1 MNTDILIVGAGP
13 TGLAVANL
21 LARFHINF
29 RMIDARA
36 GPVDESRALV
46 MHGRTLELLDKLDLA
61 DHAIASGQ
69 KMMAVDVL
77 VNGKPA
83 AVLSLN
89 APGSQVSPYQY
100 SLVYE
105 QSQTERLLLEGMKDF
120 SPQVEWNTH
129 LLSLTQTD
137 QEATAVIR
145 RSGGGEET
153 ITAAYV
159 VGADGASSTV
169 RHALGMP
176 FEGSTYTYGFF
187 LADVEMTWPRGRDN
201 WYLDLT
207 REGFY
212 SFFPMYGGNRFR
224 IVASV
229 TPEQIAK
236 GELSF
241 EELRELLARQR
252 GLAITMTSAN
262 WISIYRVHHR
272 MAKQF
277 RVGRCFLVGDA
288 AHIHTPAGGQG
299 MNTGIGDAYNLAWK
313 LALVVNKQ
321 AHSNLLESYERE
333 RQPVARAVLGGT
345 DKVFG
350 MQVTGDPVWQ
360 RARLSLIPPLVK
372 MLAALG
378 LDKWVYKIAAQ
389 MWIAYRKSPAVSERY
404 AHGKGSGVRAGDR
417 APYGLFEEGLQQQT
431 SVFSVLKGV
440 EHHLLLFEGLH
451 ADGTLETFQ
460 EKVKDLLK
468 GYTVPLALHPIPA
481 ENRTLHKVYDAQR
494 SRLFLI
500 RPDGYIAYSGQATD
514 LESFK
519 AYLDSVFTRQ
529 EGVRDKKP
537 LSAISSPATQ
547 GG

>member
-1 MNTDILIVGAGP
+1 MNTDVLIIGAGP
-13 TGLAVANL
+13 TGLAIANL
-21 LARFHINF
+21 LVRFHINF
-29 RMIDARA
+29 RMIDAKA

-46 MHGRTLELLDKLDLA
+46 MHSRTLELLDKLDLA
-61 DHAIASGQ
+61 DQAIASGQ

-105 QSQTERLLLEGMKDF
+105 QSQTERLLLERLKDF
-120 SPQVEWNTH
+120 GSKIEWNTR

-137 QEATAVIR
+137 REATAVIR
-145 RSGGGEET
+145 RSDGREET

-159 VGADGASSTV
+159 LGADGANSTV
-169 RHALGMP
+169 RHVLGTP
-176 FEGSTYTYGFF
+176 FEGGTYTYGFF
-187 LADVEMTWPRGRDN
+187 LADVEMTWPRGRDK
-201 WYLDLT
+201 WYLNLT

-229 TPEQIAK
+229 TPEQITK
-236 GELSF
+236 GELTF
-241 EELRELLARQR
+241 EELRELLAHQH
-252 GLAITMTSAN
+252 GLGITVTSAN

-299 MNTGIGDAYNLAWK
+299 MNTGIGDAFNLAWK

-321 AHSNLLESYERE
+321 AHPDLLESYEQE
-333 RQPVARAVLGGT
+333 RQPIARAILDGT

-350 MQVTGDPVWQ
+350 LQVTGNPLWQ
-360 RARLSLIPPLVK
+360 RARLFLIPPLVK
-372 MLAALG
+372 MLEVLG
-378 LDKWVYKIAAQ
+378 LEKWVYKIAAQ
-389 MWIAYRKSPAVSERY
+389 MWIEYRKSPVVSERY
-404 AHGKGSGVRAGDR
+404 AHGKGSSVRAGDR
-417 APYGLFEEGLQQQT
+417 APYGLFEEGLQQQA
-431 SVFSVLKGV
+431 SVFKMLKGV

-451 ADGTLETFQ
+451 PEENLETLQ
-460 EKVKDLLK
+460 MQVKDLLK
-468 GYTVPLALHPIPA
+468 GYSVPLALHTIPA
-481 ENRTLHKVYDAQR
+481 GNRTLHEVYNVQK

-514 LESFK
+514 LKSFS
-519 AYLDSVFTRQ
+519 AYLDGMSTRQ
-529 EGVRDKKP
+529 E
-537 LSAISSPATQ
+537 L
-547 GG
+547 